1 MAFKHISGSS
11 PSDTLTTLVL
21 AISRQKFDKDFISP
35 GLLSSIHKD
44 FTLHFQRRFIVIKVG
59 GLPMS
64 RPLLLVS
71 LLLLMVFTS
80 QFEWNQHIVNEVEA
94 RPLALSQKQQYIL
107 EREESIILSQEKHI
121 QKLKTLVQNLQEQL
135 LACRGKDEY
144 VNDTT
149 GSLTEPL
156 NGLNHQQIM

>member
-1 MAFKHISGSS
+1 
-11 PSDTLTTLVL
+11 
-21 AISRQKFDKDFISP
+21 
-35 GLLSSIHKD
+35 
-44 FTLHFQRRFIVIKVG
+44 
-59 GLPMS
+59 MS

-107 EREESIILSQEKHI
+107 EREESVKEKIILSQEKHI

-135 LACRGKDEY
+135 LACRRKDEY

-149 GSLTEPL
+149 GSLTELL
-156 NGLNHQQIM
+156 NGLNHQQIME

>member
-1 MAFKHISGSS
+1 
-11 PSDTLTTLVL
+11 
-21 AISRQKFDKDFISP
+21 
-35 GLLSSIHKD
+35 
-44 FTLHFQRRFIVIKVG
+44 
-59 GLPMS
+59 MS

-107 EREESIILSQEKHI
+107 EREESVKEKIILSQEKHI

-156 NGLNHQQIM
+156 NGLNHQQIME